1 MKDAKGHGSEK
12 RGGGDYAPSASGKP
26 GYNPRVQGGG
36 RMFGR
41 QPTAA
46 EKAANSANVKAFS
59 NFAAGQNATPPGV
72 GPRQAAMARLEASG
86 KIPAGTL
93 STVAGLLGAGAHTQG
108 VQAVGQRPAAP
119 NFRLN
124 SYTHEIVSPTGEVT
138 ARMRL
143 GKNNGLAV
151 DYPAGPRGG
160 TGNGS
165 HAPQIARSGGPSIH
179 DAVAMPDYMASQKG
193 SNSFPAE
200 HISGALH
207 FLTGND
213 FAGHTV
219 RRVKG

>member
-1 MKDAKGHGSEK
+1 MAKDAKGHGSEK

-26 GYNPRVQGGG
+26 GYNPMVGGK

-41 QPTAA
+41 QPTPA
-46 EKAANSANVKAFS
+46 EKAVNSANVKAFS
-59 NFAAGQNATPPGV
+59 ALAGAPAGV

-108 VQAVGQRPAAP
+108 VQQVGQPPAAP

-124 SYTHEIVSPTGEVT
+124 SYTHEIVSPTGDVS

-151 DYPAGPRGG
+151 DKGDGI
-160 TGNGS
+160 
-165 HAPQIARSGGPSIH
+165 HRSGGPSIH

-193 SNSFPAE
+193 GNSFPAD
-200 HISGALH
+200 HIAGALH
-207 FLTGND
+207 FLTGTD
-213 FAGHTV
+213 YSGHTV
-219 RRVKG
+219 RRIKG